1 MWHVGG
7 KVVLITGASRGLGR
21 VLAEVFA
28 EHGAHLILCARRA
41 DVLADVEAD
50 LARRG
55 VAAMAEGCDVS
66 VEEDVLRLVHR
77 GVQRFGR
84 IDVLINNASIL
95 GRRVPVMEYPSEVWN
110 DVLATNLTGAF
121 RMSREVAHVMRRQG
135 TGAIINVS
143 SSVGHK
149 ARPNWGAYLVSKWA
163 LEGLSFMMA
172 EELRSTGI
180 RVNVVDPGGMRTGM
194 RAAAYPAEDP
204 TTLPM
209 PREVVP
215 VFLYLA
221 SDDSRDVTGERF
233 SAREF
238 AGGSA

>member
-84 IDVLINNASIL
+84 VVKDHRLAVQFNLAGIRRQHAAQDVHERGFSGA
-95 GRRVPVMEYPSEVWN
+95 
-110 DVLATNLTGAF
+110 VLAQQGANFTAPDRKGHVFEHHVGAEGFPDAAHFNNHGLPSNLSSQLIIRIF
-121 RMSREVAHVMRRQG
+121 QG
-135 TGAIINVS
+135 RGYGNAIAS
-143 SSVGHK
+143 S
-149 ARPNWGAYLVSKWA
+149 LA
-163 LEGLSFMMA
+163 LHGSCLSWK
-172 EELRSTGI
+172 
-180 RVNVVDPGGMRTGM
+180 
-194 RAAAYPAEDP
+194 
-204 TTLPM
+204 
-209 PREVVP
+209 
-215 VFLYLA
+215 
-221 SDDSRDVTGERF
+221 VTV
-233 SAREF
+233 
-238 AGGSA
+238 